1 MAKTAYAP
9 EELTREAYKL
19 LAREKARV
27 GGLNYAP
34 YKGAS
39 VSPMSSLTE
48 RARTLQEQFAAK
60 PAPYSGK
67 IQSVLSRDNQ
77 GITPANVQELLGQI
91 QGAQRGF
98 SQGPILDKL
107 RDEFR
112 SAIEPRI
119 GGFTGRIEGDIGRYL
134 PEAQGTLENL
144 ARVSGSLESSRN
156 RQTASTFQDLQA
168 GKQAQREALLKN
180 LEQFGAQ
187 KQAYNNMGIG
197 ANKAQFDRE
206 ANEPYRKLQLL
217 EQALRTTGVNPDE
230 PLHPDLAKSQTE
242 QIAQALRAY
251 GVDPSKPAS
260 QWDTTRTQPARYTG
274 QLVAGLPAEIQAS
287 GNILGR
293 LDPSLK
299 DSYTDQRKALTRG
312 LLDNPSLSA
321 SALGKLNP
329 AMAGKVSMLEQ
340 SAAERMQKDLEALG
354 NQYIRLG
361 QYRSPQHLKAAEER
375 AAELNKAVLEQ
386 RNKIMQ
392 ESLRDQLALGHE
404 EEIDKIKQL
413 GQIGAQSQKD
423 YGDLLK
429 TIRDTNKLGA
439 EKFANNQAENE
450 ELYKN
455 YQNENLWQWPHM
467 RAAARNEGM
476 QAGIG
481 EGRSGALGE
490 VFRGLSDRN
499 ISLDN
504 LAALNTR
511 YSEIERERD
520 RYQQEL
526 LGAQEGLR
534 AAQASGQGLQEQ
546 LARYQQAEEAQRTAQ
561 EQARIRSE
569 QQAREEMQRQLETQR
584 QAEAAEA
591 QRRQAQE
598 AERLR
603 QLALEQQRM
612 EQSRAAEAEKVRQ
625 EQVRAEQ
632 ARIAEQQRQAQ
643 IEQDNILKA
652 KQQALREFAGLKG
665 GRMGKV
671 EELQINNLLKQYFP
685 PTDYRHWVLP
695 AYSSGSSFKEAMA
708 RAQWNQMMDNRSRWI
723 AAAQKGFPGG
733 VLKLLK

>member
-1 MAKTAYAP
+1 MKTAYAP
-9 EELTREAYKL
+9 EELTREAYKF

-48 RARTLQEQFAAK
+48 RARNLQEQFAAK

-77 GITPANVQELLGQI
+77 GITPANVQGLLGQL

-98 SQGPILDKL
+98 TQGPILDKL
-107 RDEFR
+107 RNEFR
-112 SAIEPRI
+112 TAIEPRI

-156 RQTASTFQDLQA
+156 RQTASTLQNLQA
-168 GKQAQREALLKN
+168 DKQARQQALISN
-180 LEQFGAQ
+180 LQQFGAQ
-187 KQAYNNMGIG
+187 KQAYNNMAIG
-197 ANKAQFDRE
+197 ADKAQFDRE

-217 EQALRTTGVNPDE
+217 EQALRTTGINPDE
-230 PLHPDLAKSQTE
+230 PLHPDLAKPQAE

-251 GVDPSKPAS
+251 GVDPSKLSNQWTTS
-260 QWDTTRTQPARYTG
+260 QSPRYTG
-274 QLVAGLPAEIQAS
+274 QLVAGLPAEITAS
-287 GNILGR
+287 SNILER
-293 LDPSLK
+293 LDPSLR

-361 QYRSPQHLKAAEER
+361 QYKSPQHLKAAEER

-386 RNKIMQ
+386 RNKILQ

-404 EEIDKIKQL
+404 EEINKIKQL
-413 GQIGAQSQKD
+413 GQIGAQSQKG

-450 ELYKN
+450 DLYKN
-455 YQNENLWQWPHM
+455 YQNESLWQWPHM
-467 RAAARNEGM
+467 RAAARAEGM

-511 YSEIERERD
+511 YSELEKERD

-546 LARYQQAEEAQRTAQ
+546 LARYQQAEEAQRAAQ

-598 AERLR
+598 TERLR

-612 EQSRAAEAEKVRQ
+612 EQARAAEAEKVRQ
-625 EQVRAEQ
+625 EQARQAEVVRQQQ
-632 ARIAEQQRQAQ
+632 ARQAEQQ
-643 IEQDNILKA
+643 DKLNKA
-652 KQQALREFAGLKG
+652 MQE
-665 GRMGKV
+665 
-671 EELQINNLLKQYFP
+671 I
-685 PTDYRHWVLP
+685 
-695 AYSSGSSFKEAMA
+695 
-708 RAQWNQMMDNRSRWI
+708 RSRDKFGPYLSDELVKAMVNHEAIRGRGTYKVITNTKDPRFVKPW
-723 AAAQKGFPGG
+723 KSGYNPFLG
-733 VLKLLK
+733 VYIS

>member
-1 MAKTAYAP
+1 MAKTSYAP

-19 LAREKARV
+19 LAKEKARV

-39 VSPMSSLTE
+39 VSPMSSLTQ

-156 RQTASTFQDLQA
+156 RQTASTFQNLQA

-251 GVDPSKPAS
+251 GVDPSRPS
-260 QWDTTRTQPARYTG
+260 TQWDTTRTQPARYTG
-274 QLVAGLPAEIQAS
+274 QLVAGLPAEIAAS
-287 GNILGR
+287 GNILER
-293 LDPSLK
+293 LDPSLR

-321 SALGKLNP
+321 SALAKLNP
-329 AMAGKVSMLEQ
+329 AMAGKISMLEQ

-361 QYRSPQHLKAAEER
+361 QYKSPQHLKAAEER

-386 RNKIMQ
+386 RNKTLQ

-413 GQIGAQSQKD
+413 GQIGGQSQKD

-467 RAAARNEGM
+467 RAAARSEGM

-490 VFRGLSDRN
+490 VFRGLGDRN

-511 YSEIERERD
+511 YSEIEKEQPVAGAPIKD
-520 RYQQEL
+520 LGGIIPQMQQEL
-526 LGAQEGLR
+526 
-534 AAQASGQGLQEQ
+534 
-546 LARYQQAEEAQRTAQ
+546 T
-561 EQARIRSE
+561 
-569 QQAREEMQRQLETQR
+569 TQR
-584 QAEAAEA
+584 QAEAAKT
-591 QRRQAQE
+591 QKRQAQE

-603 QLALEQQRM
+603 QLAQEKQRM
-612 EQSRAAEAEKVRQ
+612 EQARAAEVQQIAKAQAREKAIAQHRINEANRLQAEKNAWYNQYVSNMNAVG
-625 EQVRAEQ
+625 EPW
-632 ARIAEQQRQAQ
+632 QREWRRHFS
-643 IEQDNILKA
+643 IDPLT
-652 KQQALREFAGLKG
+652 L
-665 GRMGKV
+665 
-671 EELQINNLLKQYFP
+671 INNPITAIQP
-685 PTDYRHWVLP
+685 IRRGWGGEIIPG
-695 AYSSGSSFKEAMA
+695 YSFTPRSFT
-708 RAQWNQMMDNRSRWI
+708 
-723 AAAQKGFPGG
+723 G
-733 VLKLLK
+733 

>member
-1 MAKTAYAP
+1 MAKTSYAP

-27 GGLNYAP
+27 GGVNYAP
-34 YKGAS
+34 YRGPSVAS
-39 VSPMSSLTE
+39 MSSLTE

-67 IQSVLSRDNQ
+67 IQSVLSRENQ
-77 GITPANVQELLGQI
+77 GITPANVQELLGQL
-91 QGAQRGF
+91 QEAQRGF
-98 SQGPILDKL
+98 TQGPILSQL
-107 RDEFR
+107 RNEFR

-119 GGFTGRIEGDIGRYL
+119 GEFTGRTESDIGRYL
-134 PEAQGTLENL
+134 PEARGTLENL
-144 ARVSGSLESSRN
+144 AKVSGGLESSRS
-156 RQTASTFQDLQA
+156 RQTARTFQNLQA
-168 GKQAQREALLKN
+168 DKQARQQTLINN
-180 LEQFGAQ
+180 LQQFGAQ
-187 KQAYNNMGIG
+187 KQAYGNLGIEAG
-197 ANKAQFDRE
+197 KAQFDRE

-217 EQALRTTGVNPDE
+217 EQALRTTGVNPDQ
-230 PLHPDLAKSQTE
+230 PLHPDLAKSQSE

-251 GVDPSKPAS
+251 GVDPSRPSS
-260 QWDTTRTQPARYTG
+260 QWTTSQSPRYTG

-287 GNILGR
+287 GNILER

-299 DSYTDQRKALTRG
+299 NSYTEQRKALTRG
-312 LLDNPSLSA
+312 LLDPSLSA

-340 SAAERMQKDLEALG
+340 SGAERMQKDLEALA

-361 QYRSPQHLKAAEER
+361 QYKSPQHLKAAEER
-375 AAELNKAVLEQ
+375 TAEINKGVLEA
-386 RNKIMQ
+386 RNKILQ
-392 ESLRDQLALGHE
+392 ESLKEQLALGHE
-404 EEIDKIKQL
+404 SEIDKIKQL
-413 GQIGAQSQKD
+413 GQIGTQTQKD

-429 TIRDTNKLGA
+429 NIRDTNILGA
-439 EKFANNQAENE
+439 EKFANQQAEIE
-450 ELYKN
+450 DLYKN

-481 EGRSGALGE
+481 EGRSAVLGD
-490 VFRGLSDRN
+490 VFRGLTDRN

-511 YSEIERERD
+511 YSEIEKERD

-534 AAQASGQGLQEQ
+534 TAQASGQGLQAQ

-561 EQARIRSE
+561 EQSRIQSE
-569 QQAREEMQRQLETQR
+569 QQAREKMQRQLETQR

-591 QRRQAQE
+591 QKRQAQE

-612 EQSRAAEAEKVRQ
+612 EQGRMSKIGELEKLYLQRLEQYKKSAAIR
-625 EQVRAEQ
+625 
-632 ARIAEQQRQAQ
+632 
-643 IEQDNILKA
+643 DNLYNSSNVNGVNAFSWYKSNPT
-652 KQQALREFAGLKG
+652 RDFASFLTEGLKVPSG
-665 GRMGKV
+665 TPDNVRIIRNLNKSLPLYL
-671 EELQINNLLKQYFP
+671 EEVKKADYFRDQYNKYYQDMMRLKRQ
-685 PTDYRHWVLP
+685 T
-695 AYSSGSSFKEAMA
+695 
-708 RAQWNQMMDNRSRWI
+708 
-723 AAAQKGFPGG
+723 
-733 VLKLLK
+733 

>member
-1 MAKTAYAP
+1 MSKTAYAP

-19 LAREKARV
+19 LAKEKARV

-39 VSPMSSLTE
+39 VSPMSSLTQ

-77 GITPANVQELLGQI
+77 GITPANVQELLGQL

-156 RQTASTFQDLQA
+156 RQTASTFQNLQA

-251 GVDPSKPAS
+251 GVDPSRPS
-260 QWDTTRTQPARYTG
+260 TQWDTTRTQPARYTG

-287 GNILGR
+287 GNILER
-293 LDPSLK
+293 LDPSLR

-321 SALGKLNP
+321 SAVGKLNP

-340 SAAERMQKDLEALG
+340 SAQERMQKDLEALG

-361 QYRSPQHLKAAEER
+361 QYKSPQHLKAAEER

-386 RNKIMQ
+386 RNKILQ

-413 GQIGAQSQKD
+413 GQIGGQSQKD

-467 RAAARNEGM
+467 RAAARSEGM

-490 VFRGLSDRN
+490 VFRGLGDRN

-511 YSEIERERD
+511 YSEIEKEQPVAGAPIKDLRGMIPQM
-520 RYQQEL
+520 QQEL
-526 LGAQEGLR
+526 
-534 AAQASGQGLQEQ
+534 
-546 LARYQQAEEAQRTAQ
+546 T
-561 EQARIRSE
+561 
-569 QQAREEMQRQLETQR
+569 TQR
-584 QAEAAEA
+584 QAEAAKA
-591 QRRQAQE
+591 QKRQAQE
-598 AERLR
+598 AERVR
-603 QLALEQQRM
+603 QLAQEKQRM
-612 EQSRAAEAEKVRQ
+612 EQARAAEAQQIAK
-625 EQVRAEQ
+625 AQ
-632 ARIAEQQRQAQ
+632 AREKAIAQHRINEANRLQAEKNAWYNQYVSNMNAVGEPWQREWRRHFS
-643 IEQDNILKA
+643 IDPLT
-652 KQQALREFAGLKG
+652 L
-665 GRMGKV
+665 
-671 EELQINNLLKQYFP
+671 INNPITAIQP
-685 PTDYRHWVLP
+685 IRRGWGGEIIPG
-695 AYSSGSSFKEAMA
+695 YSFTPRSFT
-708 RAQWNQMMDNRSRWI
+708 
-723 AAAQKGFPGG
+723 G
-733 VLKLLK
+733 

>member
-1 MAKTAYAP
+1 MSKTAYAP

-19 LAREKARV
+19 LAKEKARV

-39 VSPMSSLTE
+39 VSPMSSLTQ

-77 GITPANVQELLGQI
+77 GITPANVQELLGQL

-156 RQTASTFQDLQA
+156 RQTASTFQNLQA

-251 GVDPSKPAS
+251 GVDPSRPS
-260 QWDTTRTQPARYTG
+260 TQWDTTRTQPARYTR

-287 GNILGR
+287 GNILER
-293 LDPSLK
+293 LDPSLR

-321 SALGKLNP
+321 SAVGKLNP

-340 SAAERMQKDLEALG
+340 SAQERMQKDLEALG

-361 QYRSPQHLKAAEER
+361 QYKSPQHLKAAEER

-386 RNKIMQ
+386 RNKILQ

-413 GQIGAQSQKD
+413 GQIGGQSQKD

-467 RAAARNEGM
+467 RAAARSEGM

-490 VFRGLSDRN
+490 VFRGLGDRN

-511 YSEIERERD
+511 YSEIEKEQPVAGAPIKDLRGMIPQM
-520 RYQQEL
+520 QQEL
-526 LGAQEGLR
+526 
-534 AAQASGQGLQEQ
+534 
-546 LARYQQAEEAQRTAQ
+546 T
-561 EQARIRSE
+561 
-569 QQAREEMQRQLETQR
+569 TQR
-584 QAEAAEA
+584 QAEAAKA
-591 QRRQAQE
+591 QKRQAQE
-598 AERLR
+598 VERVR
-603 QLALEQQRM
+603 QLAQEKQRM
-612 EQSRAAEAEKVRQ
+612 EQARAAEAQQIAK
-625 EQVRAEQ
+625 AQ
-632 ARIAEQQRQAQ
+632 AREKAIAQHRINEANRLQAEKNAWYNQYVSNMNAVGEPWQREWRRHFS
-643 IEQDNILKA
+643 IDPLT
-652 KQQALREFAGLKG
+652 L
-665 GRMGKV
+665 
-671 EELQINNLLKQYFP
+671 INNPITAIQP
-685 PTDYRHWVLP
+685 IRRGWGGEIIPG
-695 AYSSGSSFKEAMA
+695 YSFTPRSFT
-708 RAQWNQMMDNRSRWI
+708 
-723 AAAQKGFPGG
+723 G
-733 VLKLLK
+733 

>member
-1 MAKTAYAP
+1 MTKTAYAP

-19 LAREKARV
+19 LAKEKARV

-39 VSPMSSLTE
+39 VSPMSSLTQ

-77 GITPANVQELLGQI
+77 GITPANVQELLGQL

-156 RQTASTFQDLQA
+156 RQTASTFQNLQA

-251 GVDPSKPAS
+251 GVDPSRPS
-260 QWDTTRTQPARYTG
+260 TQWDTTRTQPARYTG
-274 QLVAGLPAEIQAS
+274 QLVAGLPAEIAAS
-287 GNILGR
+287 GNILER
-293 LDPSLK
+293 LDPSLR

-321 SALGKLNP
+321 SAVGKLNP

-340 SAAERMQKDLEALG
+340 SAQERMQKDLEALG

-361 QYRSPQHLKAAEER
+361 QYKSPQHLKAAEER

-386 RNKIMQ
+386 RNKILQ

-413 GQIGAQSQKD
+413 GQIGGQSQKD

-467 RAAARNEGM
+467 RAAARSEGM

-490 VFRGLSDRN
+490 VFRGLGDRN

-511 YSEIERERD
+511 YSEIEKEQPVAGAPIKDLRGMIPQM
-520 RYQQEL
+520 QQEL
-526 LGAQEGLR
+526 
-534 AAQASGQGLQEQ
+534 
-546 LARYQQAEEAQRTAQ
+546 T
-561 EQARIRSE
+561 
-569 QQAREEMQRQLETQR
+569 TQR
-584 QAEAAEA
+584 QAEAAKA
-591 QRRQAQE
+591 QKRQAQE
-598 AERLR
+598 VERVR
-603 QLALEQQRM
+603 QLVQEKQRM
-612 EQSRAAEAEKVRQ
+612 EQARAAEAQQIAK
-625 EQVRAEQ
+625 AQ
-632 ARIAEQQRQAQ
+632 AREKAIAQHRINEANRLQAEKNAWYNQYVSNMNAVGEPWQREWRRHFS
-643 IEQDNILKA
+643 IDPLT
-652 KQQALREFAGLKG
+652 L
-665 GRMGKV
+665 
-671 EELQINNLLKQYFP
+671 INNPITAIQP
-685 PTDYRHWVLP
+685 IRRGWGGEIIPG
-695 AYSSGSSFKEAMA
+695 YSFTPRSFT
-708 RAQWNQMMDNRSRWI
+708 
-723 AAAQKGFPGG
+723 G
-733 VLKLLK
+733 

>member
-9 EELTREAYKL
+9 EELTKEAYKL

-34 YKGAS
+34 YRGAT
-39 VSPMSSLTE
+39 VSPMSSLTQ
-48 RARTLQEQFAAK
+48 RARSLQEQFAAK

-67 IQSVLSRDNQ
+67 IESVLSRDNQ
-77 GITPANVQELLGQI
+77 GITPANVQTLLGQL

-98 SQGPILDKL
+98 AQGPILNKL
-107 RDEFR
+107 QDEFR
-112 SAIEPRI
+112 SAIAPRI
-119 GGFTGRIEGDIGRYL
+119 GGFTGRIESDIGRYL

-144 ARVSGSLESSRN
+144 ARVSGNLESSRN
-156 RQTASTFQDLQA
+156 RQTASTLQNLQA
-168 GKQAQREALLKN
+168 NKQARREALLTN
-180 LEQFGAQ
+180 LQQFGAQ
-187 KQAYNNMGIG
+187 KQAYNNMNIG
-197 ANKAQFDRE
+197 AAKGQFDRE

-217 EQALRTTGVNPDE
+217 EQALRSTGVNPDE

-251 GVDPSKPAS
+251 GVDPSRPAS
-260 QWDTTRTQPARYTG
+260 QWDTTRTASPRYTG

-287 GNILGR
+287 GNILER

-299 DSYTDQRKALTRG
+299 DSYTDQRKALTRS
-312 LLDNPSLSA
+312 LLDNPNLSA
-321 SALGKLNP
+321 TALGKLNP

-354 NQYIRLG
+354 NQYIKLG
-361 QYRSPQHLKAAEER
+361 QYKSPQHLKAAEER

-386 RNKIMQ
+386 RNKILQ

-413 GQIGAQSQKD
+413 GQIGAQSQKG

-450 ELYKN
+450 DLYKN
-455 YQNENLWQWPHM
+455 YQNESLWQWPHM
-467 RAAARNEGM
+467 RAAARAEGM

-490 VFRGLSDRN
+490 VFRGLGDRN

-526 LGAQEGLR
+526 FGAQEGLR

-546 LARYQQAEEAQRTAQ
+546 LARYQQAEEAQRAAQ

-584 QAEAAEA
+584 RAEAEQA
-591 QRRQAQE
+591 QQRQAQE

-612 EQSRAAEAEKVRQ
+612 EQARQAEAQRVAQ
-625 EQVRAEQ
+625 EQ
-632 ARIAEQQRQAQ
+632 ARQAEVARQQQAQ
-643 IEQDNILKA
+643 AAAAREAQI
-652 KQQALREFAGLKG
+652 QALMSQTAIHNPGWTPEWLREIVVAQMENRAPDANRIGINTPRV
-665 GRMGKV
+665 RMGWYSG
-671 EELQINNLLKQYFP
+671 NSQYP
-685 PTDYRHWVLP
+685 PRNHNYSNGRSGAHW
-695 AYSSGSSFKEAMA
+695 
-708 RAQWNQMMDNRSRWI
+708 R
-723 AAAQKGFPGG
+723 
-733 VLKLLK
+733 

>member
-1 MAKTAYAP
+1 MTKTAYAP

-19 LAREKARV
+19 LAKEKARV

-39 VSPMSSLTE
+39 VSPMSSLTQ

-77 GITPANVQELLGQI
+77 GITPANVQELLGQL

-251 GVDPSKPAS
+251 GVDPSRPS
-260 QWDTTRTQPARYTG
+260 TQWDTTRTQPARYTG
-274 QLVAGLPAEIQAS
+274 QLVAGLPAEIAAS
-287 GNILGR
+287 GNILER
-293 LDPSLK
+293 LDPSLR

-321 SALGKLNP
+321 SAVGKLNP

-340 SAAERMQKDLEALG
+340 SAQERMQKDLEALG

-361 QYRSPQHLKAAEER
+361 QYKSPQHLKAAEER

-386 RNKIMQ
+386 RNKILQ

-413 GQIGAQSQKD
+413 GQIGGQSQKD

-467 RAAARNEGM
+467 RAAARSEGM

-490 VFRGLSDRN
+490 VFRGLGDRN

-511 YSEIERERD
+511 YSEIEKEQPVAGAPIKDLRGMIPQM
-520 RYQQEL
+520 QQEL
-526 LGAQEGLR
+526 
-534 AAQASGQGLQEQ
+534 
-546 LARYQQAEEAQRTAQ
+546 T
-561 EQARIRSE
+561 
-569 QQAREEMQRQLETQR
+569 TQR
-584 QAEAAEA
+584 QAEAAKA
-591 QRRQAQE
+591 QKRQAQE
-598 AERLR
+598 VERVR
-603 QLALEQQRM
+603 QLVQEKQRM
-612 EQSRAAEAEKVRQ
+612 EQARAAEAQQIAK
-625 EQVRAEQ
+625 AQ
-632 ARIAEQQRQAQ
+632 AREKAIAQHRINEANRLQAEKNAWYNQYVSNMNAVGEPWQREWRRHFS
-643 IEQDNILKA
+643 IDPLT
-652 KQQALREFAGLKG
+652 L
-665 GRMGKV
+665 
-671 EELQINNLLKQYFP
+671 INNPITAIQP
-685 PTDYRHWVLP
+685 IRRGWGGEIIPG
-695 AYSSGSSFKEAMA
+695 YSFTPRSFT
-708 RAQWNQMMDNRSRWI
+708 
-723 AAAQKGFPGG
+723 G
-733 VLKLLK
+733 

>member
-1 MAKTAYAP
+1 MAKTSYAP

-34 YKGAS
+34 YRGPS
-39 VSPMSSLTE
+39 VAPMSSLTE

-67 IQSVLSRDNQ
+67 IQSVLSRENQ
-77 GITPANVQELLGQI
+77 GITPANVQELLGQL

-98 SQGPILDKL
+98 TQGPILSQL
-107 RDEFR
+107 RNEFR

-119 GGFTGRIEGDIGRYL
+119 GEFTGRTESDIGRYL

-144 ARVSGSLESSRN
+144 AKVSGGLESSRS
-156 RQTASTFQDLQA
+156 RQTARTFQNLQA
-168 GKQAQREALLKN
+168 DKQARQQALINN
-180 LEQFGAQ
+180 LQQFGAQ
-187 KQAYNNMGIG
+187 KQAYGNLGIE
-197 ANKAQFDRE
+197 ASKAQFDRE

-217 EQALRTTGVNPDE
+217 EQALRTTGVNPDQ
-230 PLHPDLAKSQTE
+230 PLHSDLAKSQSE

-251 GVDPSKPAS
+251 GVDPSRPSS
-260 QWDTTRTQPARYTG
+260 QWTTSQSPRYTG

-287 GNILGR
+287 GNILER

-299 DSYTDQRKALTRG
+299 DSYTEQRKALTRG

-340 SAAERMQKDLEALG
+340 SGTERMQKDLEALA

-361 QYRSPQHLKAAEER
+361 QYKSPQHLKEAEER
-375 AAELNKAVLEQ
+375 AAEINKGVLVA
-386 RNKIMQ
+386 RDKILQ
-392 ESLRDQLALGHE
+392 ESLKEQLALGHE
-404 EEIDKIKQL
+404 SEIDKIKQL
-413 GQIGAQSQKD
+413 GQIGAQSQKG

-450 ELYKN
+450 DLYKN

-481 EGRSGALGE
+481 EGRSAVLGD
-490 VFRGLSDRN
+490 VFRGLGNRN

-511 YSEIERERD
+511 YSEMEKEQPVAGAPITEAMGIMPQM
-520 RYQQEL
+520 QQEL
-526 LGAQEGLR
+526 
-534 AAQASGQGLQEQ
+534 
-546 LARYQQAEEAQRTAQ
+546 T
-561 EQARIRSE
+561 
-569 QQAREEMQRQLETQR
+569 TQR
-584 QAEAAEA
+584 QAETIRE
-591 QRRQAQE
+591 QQRQAQE
-598 AERLR
+598 TERLR

-612 EQSRAAEAEKVRQ
+612 EQA
-625 EQVRAEQ
+625 
-632 ARIAEQQRQAQ
+632 RQAQ
-643 IEQDNILKA
+643 IA
-652 KQQALREFAGLKG
+652 KQS
-665 GRMGKV
+665 KV
-671 EELQINNLLKQYFP
+671 AQEKLAQRNIELQTQQSELAKVKHRFDLMRYFGMDYHGYDRDKARIEVLEPRIQKILNSISHWKQY
-685 PTDYRHWVLP
+685 V
-695 AYSSGSSFKEAMA
+695 
-708 RAQWNQMMDNRSRWI
+708 
-723 AAAQKGFPGG
+723 
-733 VLKLLK
+733 

>member
-77 GITPANVQELLGQI
+77 GITPANVQELLTQL

-98 SQGPILDKL
+98 SQGPILNKL
-107 RDEFR
+107 QDEFR
-112 SAIEPRI
+112 SAIQPRI
-119 GGFTGRIEGDIGRYL
+119 AGFTGRIEGDIGRYL

-197 ANKAQFDRE
+197 AARAQFDRE

-217 EQALRTTGVNPDE
+217 EQALRTTGINPDE
-230 PLHPDLAKSQTE
+230 PLHPDLAKPQTE

-251 GVDPSKPAS
+251 GVDPSRPS
-260 QWDTTRTQPARYTG
+260 TQWDTTRTQPARYTG
-274 QLVAGLPAEIQAS
+274 QLVAGLPAEIAAS
-287 GNILGR
+287 GNILER
-293 LDPSLK
+293 LDPSLR

-312 LLDNPSLSA
+312 LLDNPNLSA
-321 SALGKLNP
+321 SALAKLNP
-329 AMAGKVSMLEQ
+329 AMAGKISMLEQ
-340 SAAERMQKDLEALG
+340 SAQERMQKDLEALG

-361 QYRSPQHLKAAEER
+361 QYKSPQHLKAAEER

-386 RNKIMQ
+386 RNKTLQ
-392 ESLRDQLALGHE
+392 ESLRDQLALEHE
-404 EEIDKIKQL
+404 GEIDKIKQL
-413 GQIGAQSQKD
+413 GQVGAQSQKD

-467 RAAARNEGM
+467 RAAARAEGM
-476 QAGIG
+476 QGGIG
-481 EGRSGALGE
+481 EGRSGALGD
-490 VFRGLSDRN
+490 VFRGLGDRN

-511 YSEIERERD
+511 YSEIAKEQPVAGAPITEVGMAIPRI
-520 RYQQEL
+520 QQEL
-526 LGAQEGLR
+526 
-534 AAQASGQGLQEQ
+534 
-546 LARYQQAEEAQRTAQ
+546 TV
-561 EQARIRSE
+561 
-569 QQAREEMQRQLETQR
+569 QR
-584 QAEAAEA
+584 QAEA
-591 QRRQAQE
+591 QRKQAQE
-598 AERLR
+598 TERLEQIKGLNKLYLQR
-603 QLALEQQRM
+603 LEQYKK
-612 EQSRAAEAEKVRQ
+612 SAAKRDNLYNSSNVNGVNAFSWYKSNPTRDFASFLTEGLKVPSGTPDN
-625 EQVRAEQ
+625 VRIIRNLNKSLPLYLEQ
-632 ARIAEQQRQAQ
+632 A
-643 IEQDNILKA
+643 K
-652 KQQALREFAGLKG
+652 K
-665 GRMGKV
+665 
-671 EELQINNLLKQYFP
+671 
-685 PTDYRHWVLP
+685 TDYYWDQ
-695 AYSSGSSFKEAMA
+695 YNKYY
-708 RAQWNQMMDNRSRWI
+708 QDMMR
-723 AAAQKGFPGG
+723 
-733 VLKLLK
+733 LKR

>member
-1 MAKTAYAP
+1 MAKTSYAP

-19 LAREKARV
+19 LAKEKARV

-39 VSPMSSLTE
+39 VSPMSSLTQ
-48 RARTLQEQFAAK
+48 RARSLQEQFASR

-67 IQSVLSRDNQ
+67 IESVLSRDNQ
-77 GITPANVQELLGQI
+77 GITPANVQTLLGQL

-98 SQGPILDKL
+98 VQGPILNKL
-107 RDEFR
+107 QDEFR
-112 SAIEPRI
+112 SAIAPRI
-119 GGFTGRIEGDIGRYL
+119 GGFTTKTEEDIGRYL

-144 ARVSGSLESSRN
+144 ARVSGNLESSRN
-156 RQTASTFQDLQA
+156 RQTASTFQNLQA
-168 GKQAQREALLKN
+168 NKQAQREALLKN

-187 KQAYNNMGIG
+187 RQAYNNMGIG
-197 ANKAQFDRE
+197 VGKAQFDRE

-217 EQALRTTGVNPDE
+217 QQALGMTGVNPDA
-230 PLHPDLAKSQTE
+230 PLHPDLAGPQAQ

-251 GVDPSKPAS
+251 GVDPSKPSA
-260 QWDTTRTQPARYTG
+260 QWDTTRMQPTKYTG
-274 QLVAGLPAEIQAS
+274 QLVADLPAEIQAS
-287 GNILGR
+287 GNILER
-293 LDPSLK
+293 LDPSLR
-299 DSYTDQRKALTRG
+299 DSYTDQRKALTRS
-312 LLDNPSLSA
+312 LVDNPNLSA
-321 SALGKLNP
+321 AALGKLNP
-329 AMAGKVSMLEQ
+329 AMAGKISMLEQ
-340 SAAERMQKDLEALG
+340 SAQERMQKDLEALG

-361 QYRSPQHLKAAEER
+361 QYKSPQHLKAAEER

-386 RNKIMQ
+386 RNKTLQ

-413 GQIGAQSQKD
+413 GQIGAQSQKG

-439 EKFANNQAENE
+439 EKFANQQAENE
-450 ELYKN
+450 DLYKN

-467 RAAARNEGM
+467 RAAARSEGM

-490 VFRGLSDRN
+490 VFRGLADRN

-546 LARYQQAEEAQRTAQ
+546 LARYQQAEEAQKTAQ

-584 QAEAAEA
+584 RAEAEAAQ
-591 QRRQAQE
+591 QRQVQE

-603 QLALEQQRM
+603 RLAQEAQRREQT
-612 EQSRAAEAEKVRQ
+612 
-625 EQVRAEQ
+625 
-632 ARIAEQQRQAQ
+632 QQRQAQ
-643 IEQDNILKA
+643 EAQRREQARQAEIARRRTIAQEKIQQRNVQLQRQQAELAKLQNRFHPRVKERINILEP
-652 KQQALREFAGLKG
+652 R
-665 GRMGKV
+665 
-671 EELQINNLLKQYFP
+671 I
-685 PTDYRHWVLP
+685 
-695 AYSSGSSFKEAMA
+695 
-708 RAQWNQMMDNRSRWI
+708 
-723 AAAQKGFPGG
+723 QKI
-733 VLKLLK
+733 LNSISYWKNYA

>member
-1 MAKTAYAP
+1 MAKTSYAP

-34 YKGAS
+34 YRGPS
-39 VSPMSSLTE
+39 VAPMSSLTE

-67 IQSVLSRDNQ
+67 IQSVLSRENQ
-77 GITPANVQELLGQI
+77 GITPANVQELLGQL

-98 SQGPILDKL
+98 TQGPILSQL
-107 RDEFR
+107 RSEFR

-119 GGFTGRIEGDIGRYL
+119 GGFTGRTESDIGRYL

-144 ARVSGSLESSRN
+144 AKVSGGLESSRS
-156 RQTASTFQDLQA
+156 RQTARTFQNLQA
-168 GKQAQREALLKN
+168 DKQARQQALINN
-180 LEQFGAQ
+180 LQQFGAQ
-187 KQAYNNMGIG
+187 KQAYGNLGIE
-197 ANKAQFDRE
+197 ASKAQFDRE

-217 EQALRTTGVNPDE
+217 EQALRTTGVNPDQ
-230 PLHPDLAKSQTE
+230 PLHPDLAKSQSE

-251 GVDPSKPAS
+251 GVDPSRPSS
-260 QWDTTRTQPARYTG
+260 QWTTSQSPRYTG

-287 GNILGR
+287 GNILER

-299 DSYTDQRKALTRG
+299 DSYTEQRKALTRG

-321 SALGKLNP
+321 SALSKLNP

-340 SAAERMQKDLEALG
+340 SGTERMQKDLEALA

-361 QYRSPQHLKAAEER
+361 QYKSPQHLKAAEER
-375 AAELNKAVLEQ
+375 AAEINKGVLVA
-386 RNKIMQ
+386 RDKILQ
-392 ESLRDQLALGHE
+392 ESLKEQLALGHE
-404 EEIDKIKQL
+404 SEIDKIKQL
-413 GQIGAQSQKD
+413 GQIGTQTQKD

-439 EKFANNQAENE
+439 EKFANQQAEIE
-450 ELYKN
+450 DLYKN

-476 QAGIG
+476 QVGIG

-490 VFRGLSDRN
+490 VFRGLADRN

-569 QQAREEMQRQLETQR
+569 QQAREEMQRQLEIQR
-584 QAEAAEA
+584 KAEAEEA
-591 QRRQAQE
+591 QQRQAQE
-598 AERLR
+598 VERLK

-612 EQSRAAEAEKVRQ
+612 EEARQAEVARQ
-625 EQVRAEQ
+625 EQARQAEIQRKQDEEVDQILNPILQKRAETL
-632 ARIAEQQRQAQ
+632 AGRQRWINSWGNGDKEGA
-643 IEQDNILKA
+643 LK
-652 KQQALREFAGLKG
+652 QALRIHGPWSPEMLTKI
-665 GRMGKV
+665 R
-671 EELQINNLLKQYFP
+671 ENIRSNI
-685 PTDYRHWVLP
+685 
-695 AYSSGSSFKEAMA
+695 SSG
-708 RAQWNQMMDNRSRWI
+708 RNPLYGIPR
-723 AAAQKGFPGG
+723 
-733 VLKLLK
+733 